1 MRALPLW
8 FASGFAAVIL
18 ASCNLDS
25 EVAGGTAATL
35 DESPRTWS
43 TTVTTALSS
52 PGRSVPGIRVQGSA
66 PPMPAIASTT
76 TTTSTLVPSNEL
88 ELTEVAV
95 ITGDIAPKSVVAS
108 GNGLFF
114 AQNMM
119 YRHTVTVY
127 NRSFELVTTI
137 SDTVDLAAF
146 DIEASGRLYQGAPV
160 EAAMAPV
167 AGNAYVSNYQMFGV
181 GYQSPGGDECD
192 PGVWDDS
199 FVYRIPF
206 ATLEIDQ
213 VIRVGA
219 VPKFL
224 ALTPDERLLLVT
236 NWCTNDLSVVDTA
249 LGHEI
254 ARVPLGRHPRGIVVS
269 GDGKIAYVAVM
280 GSSDVAVV
288 DLDSFEIAWL
298 VGVGANPR
306 HLLLDSTD
314 SYLFVTLNGEGRVV
328 KVDLATG
335 QVVASIETGSA
346 PRSMALSADGSSLY
360 VVNYGSDTVSKV
372 DSDSM
377 RVIQNVTVPSRPIG
391 ITFDPESR
399 QIWVASYSGAISVF
413 EER

>member
-8 FASGFAAVIL
+8 LASAFAVAIL
-18 ASCNLDS
+18 GSCNLDS
-25 EVAGGTAATL
+25 DVGLAPTDTSAETVQPA
-35 DESPRTWS
+35 P
-43 TTVTTALSS
+43 TTVAT
-52 PGRSVPGIRVQGSA
+52 A
-66 PPMPAIASTT
+66 PPISLAPVPTTRIAQAEPAPPITT
-76 TTTSTLVPSNEL
+76 TTTSTLVPTNLL

-108 GNGLFF
+108 GDGLFF

-127 NRSFELVTTI
+127 NRAFELVTTI

-146 DIEASGRLYQGAPV
+146 DIDAPGNSYQGAPV
-160 EAAMAPV
+160 EAAMAPM

-181 GYQSPGGDECD
+181 GYQRPGGDECD
-192 PGVWDDS
+192 PGDWDDS

-206 ATLEIDQ
+206 ATLEVDQ

-236 NWCTNDLSVVDTA
+236 NWCSHDLSVVNTA
-249 LGHEI
+249 LGQEV
-254 ARVPLGRHPRGIVVS
+254 ARVPLGRHPRGIAVT
-269 GDGKIAYVAVM
+269 GDGETAYVAVM
-280 GSSDVAVV
+280 GSSDIAIV
-288 DLDSFEIAWL
+288 DLDSFEIDWL
-298 VGVGANPR
+298 VGIGANPR
-306 HLLLDSTD
+306 HLVLDETD
-314 SYLFVTLNGEGRVV
+314 SFLFVTLNGEGRVV

-346 PRSMALSADGSSLY
+346 PRSMALSADGRSLY

-377 RVIQNVTVPSRPIG
+377 QVIQNVTVPSRPIG

-399 QIWVASYSGAISVF
+399 QVWVASYSGAISVF